1 MLQNKWLKVGVLS
14 LSASLLLAACD
25 DGDDTLDTTP
35 VEEET
40 TETDNGDTAEDQT
53 EEDVDDVEETAEEEA
68 STEDDTVEE
77 DATDEDSNMTDSQGL
92 EGMTFA
98 VSLDDAI
105 DLFYETFGS
114 EDINIEEIQFER
126 DGNRFVYE
134 FEGWDESNEY
144 ELDIDAETGDIIK
157 QEQDDNEDTED
168 ILDLDGIIS
177 PEEAMDIALEAA
189 GSGYVE
195 EWKLEVE
202 DGRTVYE
209 IDIEE
214 GDDQEVDA
222 HTGDVL

>member
-1 MLQNKWLKVGVLS
+1 MLQNKWIKVGVLS
-14 LSASLLLAACD
+14 LSATLLLAACD
-25 DGDDTLDTTP
+25 DADDTLDTTP

-40 TETDNGDTAEDQT
+40 TETDNGDTADNQT
-53 EEDVDDVEETAEEEA
+53 EDDVDEVEETAEEEA
-68 STEDDTVEE
+68 DTEDDTVEE
-77 DATDEDSNMTDSQGL
+77 DATDEDSSITDSRGL
-92 EGMTFA
+92 ENMSFA

-126 DGNRFVYE
+126 DDNRFVYE

-157 QEQDDNEDTED
+157 QEQDDNDDTED
-168 ILDLDGIIS
+168 ILDLEGIIS
-177 PEEAMDIALEAA
+177 PQEAMDIALEAA

-202 DGRTVYE
+202 DGRTIYE

-222 HTGDVL
+222 QTGDVL

>member
-1 MLQNKWLKVGVLS
+1 MLQNTWIKVGVLS
-14 LSASLLLAACD
+14 LSAALLMAACD
-25 DGDDTLDTTP
+25 NGDDTLDTTP

-53 EEDVDDVEETAEEEA
+53 EEDVEETAEEEA

-126 DGNRFVYE
+126 DDNRFIYE

-157 QEQDDNEDTED
+157 QEQDDNDDTED

>member
-1 MLQNKWLKVGVLS
+1 MLQNTWIKVGVLS
-14 LSASLLLAACD
+14 LSAALLMAACD
-25 DGDDTLDTTP
+25 NGDDTLDTTP

-53 EEDVDDVEETAEEEA
+53 EEDVEETAEEEA

-126 DGNRFVYE
+126 DDNRFIYE

>member
-1 MLQNKWLKVGVLS
+1 MTQNKWIKLSVVS
-14 LSASLLLAACD
+14 LSAALLMAACD
-25 DGDDTLDTTP
+25 TDDTLETTP
-35 VEEET
+35 VDEET
-40 TETDNGDTAEDQT
+40 TETDNGDTADNQT
-53 EEDVDDVEETAEEEA
+53 DEDVEETAEEEA
-68 STEDDTVEE
+68 STEEDTVEE
-77 DATDEDSNMTDSQGL
+77 DTTDEDSNMTDSQGL
-92 EGMTFA
+92 EGMSFA

-105 DLFYETFGS
+105 ELFYETFGS

-126 DGNRFVYE
+126 DDNRFVYE

-157 QEQDDNEDTED
+157 QEQDDNDDTED

-177 PEEAMDIALEAA
+177 PEEAMNIALEAA

-222 HTGDVL
+222 QTGDVL